1 MARKNGQMFSFSTK
15 SFPWCFPL
23 RCWCCCARDMPE
35 KCWLKWS
42 KYTLECQRH
51 RAGDAACFLALSIV
65 SLTLFVFLLVVLFFL
80 FFLLSRFDL
89 ISWVLLSRDSFF
101 GSSPFF
107 SVSVSDSLLLWV
119 VNVRTLIKC
128 QLIFWTTCV
137 SPSGFVYLGFEEKS
151 LSALSIRWQDLRLE
165 DDTQR

>member
-42 KYTLECQRH
+42 KHTLECQRH
-51 RAGDAACFLALSIV
+51 TAGDAACFLASSIV
-65 SLTLFVFLLVVLFFL
+65 SLTLFVFLLVVLFF
-80 FFLLSRFDL
+80 FFFCWADL
-89 ISWVLLSRDSFF
+89 IWFHGFYCPGTRSLGPLS
-101 GSSPFF
+101 F
-107 SVSVSDSLLLWV
+107 SLSVSDSLLLWV
-119 VNVRTLIKC
+119 VNVHTLIKC

-137 SPSGFVYLGFEEKS
+137 SPSRFVCLGFEEKS

>member
-42 KYTLECQRH
+42 KHTLECQRH
-51 RAGDAACFLALSIV
+51 KAGDAACFLALPIV

-80 FFLLSRFDL
+80 LSRFDL
-89 ISWVLLSRDSFF
+89 ISWVLLSQDSFF
-101 GSSPFF
+101 GSFLFLSLYLFLSLVLCPPPTF
-107 SVSVSDSLLLWV
+107 SCKCSHFNQMPANLLDSLCFPVGVCLLRVW
-119 VNVRTLIKC
+119 R
-128 QLIFWTTCV
+128 
-137 SPSGFVYLGFEEKS
+137 KS
-151 LSALSIRWQDLRLE
+151 RLAH
-165 DDTQR
+165 